1 MHLTSYEGNACS
13 LLFSSPAPHFVYSVA
28 FTLPNLTILFFKH
41 YLLFL
46 PSYPL
51 PNPMTLSTQVLRR
64 ALEFVPNSVKL
75 WRCAIQLEDAADAR
89 IMLGRA
95 VECVPHSVSVLTVTC
110 LC

>member
-1 MHLTSYEGNACS
+1 MKATRVLFFF
-13 LLFSSPAPHFVYSVA
+13 LLR
-28 FTLPNLTILFFKH
+28 LLILFILWLSPTYCNDPPLFKH
-41 YLLFL
+41 DLLFL
-46 PSYPL
+46 PTYPL
-51 PNPMTLSTQVLRR
+51 PYPMTLSTQVLRR